1 MKARYKDKIAKQETE
16 VSMGNLYDLNKQLMQ
31 NIEPITEN
39 ALIEIKDKLRSWIM
53 DQYEQKY
60 LMLLC
65 AERKDYTLF
74 NLSKTHSLLM
84 VPPMTIWGAANDVI
98 ECMTNRGALLSMEL
112 LEDGVWEIWIKTKE
126 NECFAYYLFP
136 YGTAVIEY

>member
-1 MKARYKDKIAKQETE
+1 MKARYKDKMPKPETE

-31 NIEPITEN
+31 NIEPVTDE

-53 DQYEQKY
+53 NQYEQKY

-74 NLSKTHSLLM
+74 NLSKTHSLLTT
-84 VPPMTIWGAANDVI
+84 PPMTIWHAANDVI
-98 ECMTNRGALLSMEL
+98 ECMTNRGQLLSMEL
-112 LEDGVWEIWIKTKE
+112 LEDGAWEIWIKTE
-126 NECFAYYLFP
+126 EECFAYYLFP